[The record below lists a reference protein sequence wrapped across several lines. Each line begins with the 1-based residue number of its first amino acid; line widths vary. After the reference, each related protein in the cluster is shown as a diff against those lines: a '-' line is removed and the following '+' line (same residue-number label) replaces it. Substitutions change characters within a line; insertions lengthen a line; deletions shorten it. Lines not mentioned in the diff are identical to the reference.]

1 MDSKNKKKL
10 NFIITLIA
18 IDSCIWSVLLVY
30 LTFYNQNMIIRMSPF
45 IFVIT
50 KSIIFRIINK
60 IKSSCNE

>member
-50 KSIIFRIINK
+50 KAIIFRIINK